1 MRVLV
6 PLLEF
11 NQSTISL
18 KKAGLVYDLTEIDSI
33 LEIFR

>member
-11 NQSTISL
+11 NQIAPAELSTAA
-18 KKAGLVYDLTEIDSI
+18 AGLGADHLGD
-33 LEIFR
+33 